1 MRQDNARD
9 RKNVRKKKNA
19 NKNQWRCL
27 ITAFLPTLSIG
38 GKEMQTILLLILV
51 SSYGMKHLAVIIGV
65 RPTAQIF
72 CDIMLQINIK
82 NRYEANVFLP

>member
-1 MRQDNARD
+1 
-9 RKNVRKKKNA
+9 
-19 NKNQWRCL
+19 
-27 ITAFLPTLSIG
+27 
-38 GKEMQTILLLILV
+38 MQTILLLILV